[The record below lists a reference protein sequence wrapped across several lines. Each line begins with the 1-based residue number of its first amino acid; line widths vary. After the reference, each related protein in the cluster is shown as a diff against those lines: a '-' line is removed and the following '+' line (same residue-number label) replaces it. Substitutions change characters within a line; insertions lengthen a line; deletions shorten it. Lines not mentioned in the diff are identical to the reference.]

1 MRLGSRWSR
10 WAAGLALCG
19 CGVVDHVRDPYASA
33 PLSAERPWTPPPDM
47 VPAPSAVPGRRI
59 TPDPAPVY
67 DVPALIA
74 LAQPANPAP
83 RPAWEQPRA
92 GAPRPRLAGRAG
104 SPGLGRR

>member
-47 VPAPSAVPGRRI
+47 VPAPSAVPGLRI
-59 TPDPAPVY
+59 TPDPDRVY
-67 DVPALIA
+67 DVPALID
-74 LAQPANPAP
+74 LAQRANPAT
-83 RPAWEQPRA
+83 R
-92 GAPRPRLAGRAG
+92 
-104 SPGLGRR
+104 LGREPAPAAAGPPRVAE